1 MGTFEIDFAQQIPTI
16 ECGITNIKLGVFTKL
31 SRNYRKTV
39 GLDQAVPLAFCVTRG
54 IFFDSI
60 SQPTM
65 EEYAQRNAKVVEEK
79 IKAAFSDKELAQA
92 IPLVYA
98 VRIMVLGWQ
107 THNPF
112 NDNANRIVERAT
124 EYGIEIPNITQ
135 AWGSNAIVKFF
146 QYSTNFV
153 NNSMQA

>member
-16 ECGITNIKLGVFTKL
+16 ESGIANIKLGVFTKL
-31 SRNYRKTV
+31 SRNYRKTA
-39 GLDQAVPLAFCVTRG
+39 GPDQAVPLAFCVIRG
-54 IFFDSI
+54 IFFDPI
-60 SQPTM
+60 SQPTL

-112 NDNANRIVERAT
+112 NDNANQIVARAT
-124 EYGIEIPNITQ
+124 EHGIEIPNITQ
-135 AWGSNAIVKFF
+135 EWGSNAIVKFF
-146 QYSTNFV
+146 QYSTSFV
-153 NNSMQA
+153 NSSMQA